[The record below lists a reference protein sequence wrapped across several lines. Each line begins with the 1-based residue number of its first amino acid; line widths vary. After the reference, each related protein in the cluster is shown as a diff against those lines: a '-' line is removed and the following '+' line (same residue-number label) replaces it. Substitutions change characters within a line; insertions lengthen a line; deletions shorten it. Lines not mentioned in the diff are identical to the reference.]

1 MGTGISLTR
10 SNAVAR
16 DPRSRYPQVIHGSGI
31 FSGTKIKFRDPSRLN
46 FWDLGALDPSR
57 VSRQGSLSEASE
69 WSKAPFLAMLNLKK
83 AMVLPY
89 MLPLLHEIENLR
101 RRPN

>member
-1 MGTGISLTR
+1 MPSPEIP
-10 SNAVAR
+10 
-16 DPRSRYPQVIHGSGI
+16 DPATPKLSSDLGS